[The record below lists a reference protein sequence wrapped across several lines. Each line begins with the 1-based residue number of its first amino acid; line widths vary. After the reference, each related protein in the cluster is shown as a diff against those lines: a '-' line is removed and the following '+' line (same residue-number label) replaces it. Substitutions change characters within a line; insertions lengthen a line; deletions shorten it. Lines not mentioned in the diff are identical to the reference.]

1 MFSLSVLNSNVM
13 ERFLFMAFR
22 KIWEQKD
29 AMKCFF
35 FFYYS
40 GCLFAREQYILTV
53 ENFNFALL
61 LVLWLD

>member
-35 FFYYS
+35 F
-40 GCLFAREQYILTV
+40 AILAV
-53 ENFNFALL
+53 YLLENSIF
-61 LVLWLD
+61 